1 MSPYLL
7 NAPDVES
14 RACKG
19 TTIIPYLSVSRLTGI
34 YEEKGRVFGARCA
47 WVSVPLKRTL
57 R

>member
-19 TTIIPYLSVSRLTGI
+19 TTIIPYLSVGRLTGI
-34 YEEKGRVFGARCA
+34 YEEEGRIFGALSSGS
-47 WVSVPLKRTL
+47 SVPLKRTL

>member
-19 TTIIPYLSVSRLTGI
+19 TTIIPYLSVGRLTGI
-34 YEEKGRVFGARCA
+34 YEEKGRIFGALGA
-47 WVSVPLKRTL
+47 GGSIPLKRTL

>member
-19 TTIIPYLSVSRLTGI
+19 TTIIPYLSVGRLTGI
-34 YEEKGRVFGARCA
+34 YEKKGRIFGALSA
-47 WVSVPLKRTL
+47 VGSIPLKRTL